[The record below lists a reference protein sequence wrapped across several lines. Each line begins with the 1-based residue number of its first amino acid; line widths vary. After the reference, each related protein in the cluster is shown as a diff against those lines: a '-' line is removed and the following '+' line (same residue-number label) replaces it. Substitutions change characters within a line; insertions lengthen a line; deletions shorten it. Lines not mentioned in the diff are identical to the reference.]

1 MSKKIFTVFQNL
13 DKAVSGNWV
22 DQTSNNIGHNN
33 SYDMSSNG
41 GDIIYKADNKEDYV
55 KTKLELQQNAYLQ
68 NRWRKAN
75 VDFSVQAY
83 NGLNNI

>member
-41 GDIIYKADNKEDYV
+41 GDIIYKAEKQYTHQGEGRHV
-55 KTKLELQQNAYLQ
+55 
-68 NRWRKAN
+68 
-75 VDFSVQAY
+75 
-83 NGLNNI
+83 LNWGGI